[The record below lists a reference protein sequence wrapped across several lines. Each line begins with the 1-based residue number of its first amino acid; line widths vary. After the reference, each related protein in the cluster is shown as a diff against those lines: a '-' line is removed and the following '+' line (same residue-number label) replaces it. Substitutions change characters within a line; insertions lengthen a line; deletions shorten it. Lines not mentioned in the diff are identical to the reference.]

1 MTAYNILIDLFD
13 IGWQQKLTALYNLTR
28 QSVDKIVEPL
38 TLENGIDLKLNRK
51 TKIPVLIDWSV
62 SAGLLG
68 NK

>member
-1 MTAYNILIDLFD
+1 VTAYNILIDLFD

-38 TLENGIDLKLNRK
+38 TLKNGIDLKLNRK